1 MEGHGDRRAWIGLNL
16 TLTPRRIASLLD
28 HFESAAAAWRAP
40 LADLKRVA
48 GFERAAEAFDR
59 KRKRAPLDREL
70 HAVERLGLRVL
81 TLDAPDYP
89 AALRAQA
96 QPPPVLYARGMLAEA
111 DALSLAVVGTR
122 RMSAGGRRATQD
134 LVRELARAGLCIV
147 SGLALGVDTE
157 AHRAALAAGGRT
169 LAVLGA
175 GFGHLYPPENAELA
189 EQIAAQGALLSEF
202 PIHTQPARWTFPRR
216 NRVISGLSLG
226 TLVVEAPLKS
236 GALITAKHALEQ
248 GREVFAVPG
257 PIHSPNARGCHA
269 LIKDGAKLVERA
281 QDVLEE
287 FPELKTALRG
297 PNASQP
303 ARPQIRLTGP
313 ERRVYECLGFEPVH
327 LNDLCAKAE
336 IPIEQASAILIQLEM
351 QGLVSEAEP
360 KHYLKRP

>member
-1 MEGHGDRRAWIGLNL
+1 MSRVEERAAWIGLNL
-16 TLTPRRIASLLD
+16 TLTPRRVLRLLE
-28 HFESAAAAWRAP
+28 HFESATAAWEAP
-40 LADLKRVA
+40 SEELKRVA
-48 GFERAAEAFDR
+48 GFERVAEEFDR
-59 KRKRAPLDREL
+59 KRKRAPLGREL
-70 HAVERLGLRVL
+70 RAVERLGLTVL
-81 TLDAPDYP
+81 TLDASGYP

-96 QPPPVLYARGMLAEA
+96 QPPPVLYLRGALAEA
-111 DALSLAVVGTR
+111 DALALAVVGTR
-122 RMSAGGRRATQD
+122 RISAGGRRATQD

-175 GFGHLYPPENAELA
+175 GFGHLYPPENAGLA
-189 EQIAAQGALLSEF
+189 EQITAQGALLSEF

-226 TLVVEAPLKS
+226 TLVVEAPIKS

-257 PIHSPNARGCHA
+257 PIQSPNARGCHA

-281 QDVLEE
+281 EDVLEA
-287 FPELKTALRG
+287 FSVLKPALRG
-297 PNASQP
+297 PSEPAAP
-303 ARPQIRLTGP
+303 ARQVDLGGDAQ
-313 ERRVYECLGFEPVH
+313 RVYDCLDFEPVH
-327 LNDLCAKAE
+327 LNDLSAKAE
-336 IPIEQASAILIQLEM
+336 LPIEQTSAILIQLEM
-351 QGLVSEAEP
+351 QGLISEAEP